1 MGKINTTQYAVL
13 GVLTRGECSGYDIR
27 KHFETSVSHF
37 WSESYGQI
45 YPALK
50 KLTEEGCAEEVE
62 VMERSRGQKRYRIT
76 SEGERRFRD
85 WLGSP
90 IDPVNYRDELLLRTF
105 FAGKKDIPAVRI
117 LFERE
122 LAEMQQARDAY
133 LKQQG
138 MLTQHDGDEE
148 HPFLALTLRYG
159 ELFVEARYAW
169 CIEALKLL
177 DRLEGENES

>member
-13 GVLTRGECSGYDIR
+13 GVLTRGEGSGYDIR

-62 VMERSRGQKRYRIT
+62 VTERSRGQKRYRIT
-76 SEGERRFRD
+76 PEGELRFRD
-85 WLGSP
+85 WLGGP
-90 IDPVNYRDELLLRTF
+90 IDAVSYRDELLLRVF
-105 FAGKKDIPAVRI
+105 FARKTDIPAVRI

-122 LAEMQQARDAY
+122 LAEMQQARQAY
-133 LKQQG
+133 LKQQEASVQQEG
-138 MLTQHDGDEE
+138 SEE

-159 ELFVEARYAW
+159 ELFVESRYGW
-169 CIEALKLL
+169 CTEALELL
-177 DRLEGENES
+177 ERLEGDNKE

>member
-13 GVLTRGECSGYDIR
+13 GVLTLGESSGYEVR
-27 KHFETSVSHF
+27 KHFETAVSHF

-50 KLTEEGCAEEVE
+50 KLTEEGYAEEVE
-62 VMERSRGQKRYRIT
+62 GGERSRGQKRYRIT
-76 SEGERRFRD
+76 DEGERRFRD
-85 WLGSP
+85 WLGGP
-90 IDPVNYRDELLLRTF
+90 IDPVSYRDELLLRTF
-105 FAGKKDIPAVRI
+105 FARKKDIPAVRF

-122 LAEMQQARDAY
+122 LAGMQQAREAY
-133 LKQQG
+133 LKQQTA
-138 MLTQHDGDEE
+138 LVQHEGGEE

-169 CIEALKLL
+169 CTEALALL